1 MVRLTV
7 VNDNP
12 EVLELMGEILE
23 SDRYVT
29 TLIGSIQADL
39 LQQICRSS
47 PDLLVIDLR
56 HGDDARDGWEIVK
69 ELRRTP
75 NCRHLP
81 VLLCSADIE
90 ALNEVEP
97 ELEATP
103 GVMALTL
110 PFEIDDLL
118 QSIRRLIGRQE
129 ASRCS

>member
-12 EVLELMGEILE
+12 EVLDLIGEILE
-23 SDRYVT
+23 DDCYVT
-29 TLIGSIQADL
+29 TLIDSVQGDL

-56 HGDDARDGWEIVK
+56 HGDDARHGWDIAK
-69 ELRRTP
+69 ELRSIP
-75 NCRHLP
+75 GCEHLP
-81 VLLCSADIE
+81 VLLCSADIA
-90 ALNEVEP
+90 ALHEVEP

-103 GVMALTL
+103 RVMALKL

-118 QSIRRLIGRQE
+118 RSIRRLIGRQE